1 MQEHTCYECQKLIKD
16 KEEKHV
22 KSQPYRVYH
31 LTCYQQ
37 FIDRSIKRAVD
48 SYYSNRGRIAR

>member
-1 MQEHTCYECQKLIKD
+1 MQEQCCHECRKAIKD

-22 KSQPYRVYH
+22 VSHPYRVYH
-31 LTCYQQ
+31 FTCYQQ